1 MGAIEMKHTTLE
13 SLGNT
18 ASETGVIAKGPGAGT
33 TGPGFIGQIQEGI
46 NTFKEVLSIMRE
58 LQGLRGQE
66 PPAQDGEF
74 KEIPPGPP
82 QGSRFN
88 PDLGNF
94 LAKYGDM
101 TIDQALNMLKPMT
114 LKQFIGLVRGNA
126 RPRK

>member
-1 MGAIEMKHTTLE
+1 MKHTTLE
-13 SLGNT
+13 SLSG
-18 ASETGVIAKGPGAGT
+18 AAESTGLVAKGPGAGT
-33 TGPGFIGQIQEGI
+33 TGPGFIGQIKEGI
-46 NTFKEVLSIMRE
+46 DTFKEVLTIIRE

-74 KEIPPGPP
+74 KEMPPGPP
-82 QGSRFN
+82 QAN